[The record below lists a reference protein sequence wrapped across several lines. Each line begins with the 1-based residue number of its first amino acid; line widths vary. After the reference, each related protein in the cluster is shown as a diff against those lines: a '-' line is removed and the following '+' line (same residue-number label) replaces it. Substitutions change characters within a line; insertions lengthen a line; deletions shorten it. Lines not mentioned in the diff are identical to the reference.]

1 MLKLAVLV
9 SFKLMNKYNCSIY
22 INTFSNLPSNYLFTL
37 IHILIIC
44 LQSHI

>member
-1 MLKLAVLV
+1 MLKLVVIA
-9 SFKLMNKYNCSIY
+9 SFKLMNKYNNSIY

-37 IHILIIC
+37 IHIVIIR